1 MPSGTQ
7 TCVIKALSLKEALL
21 VVRRGEVLPQV
32 LDSAVLDLEQGE
44 NAEVARLNGYLHA
57 IVAFEPKPDSAW
69 LQLTFRFVD
78 QDADKMNYLSRLIA
92 HGTAQKHF
100 VPGA

>member
-1 MPSGTQ
+1 M
-7 TCVIKALSLKEALL
+7 IW
-21 VVRRGEVLPQV
+21 RGVLRV
-32 LDSAVLDLEQGE
+32 AACGWLLDSAVLDLEQGE

-78 QDADKMNYLSRLIA
+78 QDSDKMNYLSRLVVVDGKVEQRVVSIDRA
-92 HGTAQKHF
+92 VGNQS
-100 VPGA
+100 